1 MTTIKILL
9 VFTLCFFT
17 VGNKS
22 YAMAIPESFADIVEK
37 LSPAVVNISSTQNA
51 KSPVNPQEE
60 SFSYNLPK
68 DVPFNDLPELL
79 KKFYGQEN
87 GAPIEQKATSL
98 GSGFIISEDGYIV
111 TNNHVIDQSDEI
123 TINFNDDS
131 EAKAKVIGKDAK
143 TDIALL
149 KIETKKKLKY
159 IKFGNSDTAR
169 VGDWVIAIGNP
180 FGLGGSV
187 SAGIISARARDINAG
202 PFDDFIQTDA
212 AINRGNSG
220 GPLFNMDGEVIG
232 VNSAIFSPSGGS
244 IGIGFSVP
252 TSLAEPVIKQLKETG
267 YVKRGWL
274 GVKIQTVT
282 EEIAESIGLQKT
294 NGALV
299 LEVTKDSPAQ
309 KAGILSGDIITS
321 FDGQEI
327 AAMRRL
333 PKIVAETPV
342 GKKVPVVVWRGEK
355 EKTLIVT
362 VALLEE
368 DQSVAD
374 AASESNKENAE
385 GHEDLKASYD
395 IFGVGVKDLTPSL
408 RDRFNIDK
416 DVNGVVITSI
426 ASNSEGA
433 EKPIEVGDII
443 SAINQVE
450 INNLDE
456 AKTQIKKATD
466 AQRKSILLLVKRG
479 GDALFITISTKKK

>member
-1 MTTIKILL
+1 MTTIKLL
-9 VFTLCFFT
+9 FLFTLGLFT
-17 VGNKS
+17 ISYNS
-22 YAMAIPESFADIVEK
+22 YAMPVPESFADIVET
-37 LSPAVVNISSTQNA
+37 LSPTVVNISSTQTTKNA
-51 KSPVNPQEE
+51 ANPPEE
-60 SFSYNLPK
+60 LFSYNIPK
-68 DVPFNDLPELL
+68 DVPFNELPDLL

-87 GAPIEQKATSL
+87 NESRDQQATSL

-111 TNNHVIDQSDEI
+111 TNNHVIDQADEI

-159 IKFGNSDTAR
+159 VKFGNSDAAR

-187 SAGIISARARDINAG
+187 STGIISARARDINAG

-220 GPLFNMDGEVIG
+220 GPLFNMAGEVIG

-282 EEIAESIGLQKT
+282 DEIAESIGLQKS

-299 LEVTKDSPAQ
+299 LEVSKDSPAA
-309 KAGILSGDIITS
+309 KAGILSGDVITS

-342 GKKVPVVVWRGEK
+342 GKKVPVVVWRNDK
-355 EKTLIVT
+355 ERTLVVT

-368 DQSVAD
+368 EESVAN
-374 AASESNKENAE
+374 SNLESDNQKEA
-385 GHEDLKASYD
+385 GQDDLKASYD
-395 IFGVGVKDLTPSL
+395 IFGVGVKDLTASL
-408 RDRFNIDK
+408 RERFNIGK
-416 DVNGVVITSI
+416 EATGVLVTTIDT
-426 ASNSEGA
+426 NSDA
-433 EKPIEVGDII
+433 TEKPIQVGDII
-443 SAINQVE
+443 SAINQLE
-450 INNLDE
+450 IKNIAE
-456 AKTQIKKATD
+456 AKEQVQKASD
-466 AQRKSILLLVKRG
+466 AQRKSLLLLVRRG
-479 GDALFITISTKKK
+479 DDALFVTIPIKKK